1 MAGSSG
7 VPIEVSR
14 KGKAPPLEWGRGKYS
29 PPANPIGSLQKP
41 QSEEMMEY
49 TTKETVE
56 KAPNLNPIISLI
68 TQTFQGFL
76 LFYKKSVDICVYI
89 AYISYIMQNKTL
101 RELEKRIEQ
110 IKRELQTINE
120 MRPGSL
126 TCQYHNPKEKKGAYY
141 QLSYTH
147 KMKSRTDYVRSESV
161 PQIREQ
167 IAEYK
172 RFRVLVDE
180 WVALAI
186 KRSKIQMDKGKRGT

>member
-1 MAGSSG
+1 MQ
-7 VPIEVSR
+7 
-14 KGKAPPLEWGRGKYS
+14 GKK
-29 PPANPIGSLQKP
+29 
-41 QSEEMMEY
+41 
-49 TTKETVE
+49 
-56 KAPNLNPIISLI
+56 
-68 TQTFQGFL
+68 
-76 LFYKKSVDICVYI
+76 
-89 AYISYIMQNKTL
+89 L

-147 KMKSRTDYVRSESV
+147 KMKSRTDYVRSEFV
-161 PQIREQ
+161 PHIREQ

-172 RFRVLVDE
+172 RFRMLVDE

-186 KRSKIQMDKGKRGT
+186 KHAKIQMDKGKRDT